1 MSLRELLFNSK
12 FLTVLILAILSTSVS
27 IFVSHK
33 LIQHQARESLII
45 QQGKN
50 LSMELLDARKA
61 EYETKVQACEISRV
75 VEKAEY
81 QQRLEVFALK
91 IDSIHN
97 EIDSVI
103 RRININMK

>member
-1 MSLRELLFNSK
+1 MSLRDLLFNPK
-12 FLTVLILAILSTSVS
+12 FLVVLALAVLSTSVS

-33 LIQHQARESLII
+33 LIQQQARESSVI
-45 QQGKN
+45 QQTKS
-50 LSMELLDARKA
+50 LSMELLEARKT

-81 QQRLEVFALK
+81 QQRLEAFALR

-103 RRININMK
+103 RRINTNTK